1 MKKSSFE
8 TILQGGEAEW
18 VENAPDTYS
27 HDALDVWH
35 TDIVPRMMSA
45 IVKEIDVEDLRLFCP
60 KMLEQLQDIFMHDQ
74 IDDIRNAIRKVL
86 DDNA

>member
-1 MKKSSFE
+1 MNTQSFYD
-8 TILQGGEAEW
+8 ILREGEAEW

-45 IVKEIDVEDLRLFCP
+45 SVEEIDVEDLRLFCP
-60 KMLEQLQDIFMHDQ
+60 KMLEQLHDIFMHDQ
-74 IDDIRNAIRKVL
+74 IDDIRNAIRRVL
-86 DDNA
+86 NSNA

>member
-1 MKKSSFE
+1 MNTQNFYDILREGE
-8 TILQGGEAEW
+8 TEW

-45 IVKEIDVEDLRLFCP
+45 SVEEIDVEDLRLFCP

-74 IDDIRNAIRKVL
+74 IDEIRDAIRKVL
-86 DDNA
+86 DNNA